1 MEGFVKIEASTYKG
15 REGLSVESHLEH
27 VGRLDRIQLVH
38 ALCTSLKIEADELR
52 LLAAMMSS
60 GVMSEIAEVET
71 IYNDSDELPRVFGI
85 DGGRDGGA
93 MMKLLL
99 ELLS

>member
-1 MEGFVKIEASTYKG
+1 MQGFVKIEASTYQGK
-15 REGLSVESHLEH
+15 EGLSVESHLEH

-38 ALCTSLKIEADELR
+38 ALCTSLKIDADELR

-60 GVMSEIAEVET
+60 GVMSELTEVET

-85 DGGRDGGA
+85 DGGRDGNA
-93 MMKLLL
+93 MLKLLL